1 MIPGSKP
8 EKMKIMI
15 DDALSERNVGSARGR
30 KRLLS
35 PTKNKP
41 GCARTPGFSD
51 GRKRGMGEMRVLCV
65 RILQETKALHFEPH
79 PPAGRRG
86 HKGSSDSQ
94 SRSPWRHSDHPG
106 CAAVTIHPASASAH
120 PDKSSSG
127 WHPVHALRRAVQN
140 KYWRWRYPA
149 IHSRHRPGRAGSAG
163 GERRKTA
170 YPVVRSLRPA

>member
-1 MIPGSKP
+1 MMHFLKGMSGAQEVGNGSFH
-8 EKMKIMI
+8 
-15 DDALSERNVGSARGR
+15 RQRT
-30 KRLLS
+30 S
-35 PTKNKP
+35 PAAHAHRAFQMEEN
-41 GCARTPGFSD
+41 GGWV
-51 GRKRGMGEMRVLCV
+51 MRVLCV

-86 HKGSSDSQ
+86 HKGSSDSR

>member
-1 MIPGSKP
+1 MMHFLKGMPRAQEAGNGSFYRRRTSP
-8 EKMKIMI
+8 AAHAHRAFQMKG
-15 DDALSERNVGSARGR
+15 NGGWV
-30 KRLLS
+30 
-35 PTKNKP
+35 
-41 GCARTPGFSD
+41 
-51 GRKRGMGEMRVLCV
+51 MRVLCV

-86 HKGSSDSQ
+86 HKGSSDSR

-140 KYWRWRYPA
+140 KYRRWRYPA